1 MAEKKN
7 ITRAQALT
15 NGIAYANANGDKD
28 TAEVLTNMLAQ
39 VTKPRKAAV
48 SKARL
53 TNENLAK
60 KVAELV
66 GDEVTTK
73 DVVALGLP
81 EITTT
86 QKAAAVL
93 RVACELGKFEKVTDK
108 KKVTY
113 KKVIAEQSQD
123 LSKSLKGLKLN
134 SFMFL
139 TRVLAN
145 GRTGEL
151 ILKVKKVNQS

>member
-28 TAEVLTNMLAQ
+28 TAEVLGKMLTQ
-39 VTKPRKAAV
+39 VMKPRKAAV

-53 TNENLAK
+53 ANEGLAK

-66 GDEVTTK
+66 ADDHDTAITTK
-73 DVVALGLP
+73 DVVALGIP
-81 EITTT
+81 EVTTT

-93 RVACELGKFEKVTDK
+93 RVACELGKFEKVVNG
-108 KKVTY
+108 KKVGY
-113 KKVIAEQSQD
+113 KKVIAE
-123 LSKSLKGLKLN
+123 
-134 SFMFL
+134 
-139 TRVLAN
+139 
-145 GRTGEL
+145 
-151 ILKVKKVNQS
+151 